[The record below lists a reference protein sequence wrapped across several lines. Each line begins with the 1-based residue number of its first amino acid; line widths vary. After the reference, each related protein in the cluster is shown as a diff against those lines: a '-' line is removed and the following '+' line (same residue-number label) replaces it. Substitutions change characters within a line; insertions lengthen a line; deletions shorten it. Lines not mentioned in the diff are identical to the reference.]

1 VTHIIVP
8 LEDNGARLDA
18 YLASCVPELSRSAVQ
33 RLVLEGCVSV
43 NGQTVRSSYKLTS
56 GEDIEYTL
64 PEAKPAEMLPEII
77 PLDIVYEDED
87 VLVINKPK
95 GMVVHP
101 APGSPSGTLVNAL
114 LAHCKGLSVVGGV
127 ERPGIVHRLDK
138 DTSGLMMVAK
148 NDAAHHAL
156 QKQIQSR
163 SAERQYMAVV
173 WGNPRFE
180 KAVVDAPIGRHPS
193 DRKKMAVIETTVH
206 RSREAVTELHVTE
219 RYGIM
224 SLLCAKLQ
232 TGRTHQVRVHAA
244 YAGHP
249 VVGDPVYSG
258 GRRLSSGGR
267 ELTGR
272 VNALID
278 NLHGQALHAYS
289 LSFNHP
295 RTGERL
301 SFTAPMPED
310 MQSLVTFLRERCST
324 PCR

>member
-1 VTHIIVP
+1 VTHIIVSQ
-8 LEDNGARLDA
+8 EDSGARLDA
-18 YLASCVPELSRSAVQ
+18 YLALHVPELSRSAAQ
-33 RLVLEGCVSV
+33 RLILDGCVSV
-43 NGQTVRSSYKLTS
+43 GGQAVRSSYKLS
-56 GEDIEYTL
+56 PGEDIEYTL
-64 PEAKPAEMLPEII
+64 PKAKPTDLLPEEIS
-77 PLDIVYEDED
+77 LDIVYEDED
-87 VLVINKPK
+87 ILVINKPK

-114 LAHCKGLSVVGGV
+114 IAHCKGLSAVGGV

-138 DTSGLMMVAK
+138 DTSGLIMVAK

-163 SAERQYMAVV
+163 SAERQYLALV
-173 WGNPRFE
+173 WGNPKFE
-180 KAVVDAPIGRHPS
+180 RAVVDAPIGRHPL
-193 DRKKMAVIETTVH
+193 DRKKMAVIETAMRH
-206 RSREAVTELHVTE
+206 SREAVTELCVLE
-219 RYGIM
+219 RYDIM

-258 GRRLSSGGR
+258 ERRLNFGGK
-267 ELTGR
+267 ELMGR
-272 VNALID
+272 VNQLID
-278 NLHGQALHAYS
+278 NLHGQALHAFS

-295 RTGERL
+295 RTDERL

-310 MQSLVTFLRERCST
+310 MQALVSFLRERCSST
-324 PCR
+324 CR